1 MSRAFVKEQD
11 VDTVEHLPDRPVS
24 EHPNLVTEKGMA
36 EIDTALAEA
45 RVAYAAAQAS
55 SDRALIA
62 AAAREI
68 RYWSARR
75 ASAQLVP
82 ASGDTSEVRF
92 GATVTI
98 VRDDGREQTFRIVGE
113 DEADPGKRF
122 NFVRLTPCKGD
133 ARESRRRR
141 YHGRKR
147 RSGNHVHCLTTGRL
161 PRNSSGKRQIEMCLN
176 KTARSADG
184 SNSGCSTRLYLIR
197 MRCDRGVRWL
207 SLANARS
214 SWCR

>member
-24 EHPNLVTEKGMA
+24 EHPNLVTDNGMA

-113 DEADPGKRF
+113 DEADPAKGSISYVSPLARAMLGKI
-122 NFVRLTPCKGD
+122 VGDVIPAGKGE
-133 ARESRRRR
+133 AEITS
-141 YHGRKR
+141 
-147 RSGNHVHCLTTGRL
+147 V
-161 PRNSSGKRQIEMCLN
+161 
-176 KTARSADG
+176 
-184 SNSGCSTRLYLIR
+184 
-197 MRCDRGVRWL
+197 V
-207 SLANARS
+207 
-214 SWCR
+214 